1 MKRSMSGA
9 ICALVAT
16 CFVASTASA
25 EIYRWV
31 DESGHRHL
39 TNELYEVPA
48 QYREAALADL
58 QREGGSLNVIH
69 EGSAAP
75 AKSARS
81 GASSPPAAA
90 PAGGAETFEGH
101 DEGWWRSQAMG
112 LERSAEVSR
121 ADYEAA
127 VEQADDEVEVGRI
140 PGTGT
145 RNAVNSRRRIHR
157 NRAPRLAAMDSED
170 SDDLTLE
177 ELERRADASDRELED
192 FHEQARR
199 AGVPPGWLR

>member
-1 MKRSMSGA
+1 
-9 ICALVAT
+9 
-16 CFVASTASA
+16 
-25 EIYRWV
+25 
-31 DESGHRHL
+31 
-39 TNELYEVPA
+39 
-48 QYREAALADL
+48 
-58 QREGGSLNVIH
+58 
-69 EGSAAP
+69 
-75 AKSARS
+75 
-81 GASSPPAAA
+81 
-90 PAGGAETFEGH
+90 
-101 DEGWWRSQAMG
+101 MG

-127 VEQADDEVEVGRI
+127 VEQADGDVVVGRI